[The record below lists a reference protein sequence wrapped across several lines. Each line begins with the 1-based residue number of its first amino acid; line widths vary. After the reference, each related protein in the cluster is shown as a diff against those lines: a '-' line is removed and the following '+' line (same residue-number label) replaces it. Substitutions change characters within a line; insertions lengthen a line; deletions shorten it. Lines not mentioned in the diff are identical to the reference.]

1 MTDPRSAFP
10 LAWSDWL
17 PLADVHRGKQVPAVS
32 GLYRVR
38 AQGDPGLVY
47 VGQSSNIKNR
57 MGNLNSLYK
66 PEMPYNDP
74 HTAAPCLWVL
84 RTEDAASFD
93 VSFAEVEGDAPLRK
107 ACEAVV
113 VSQYRR
119 EFGISPTA
127 NFGRMPDGWVKSTSN
142 NRILKES
149 GRRRRGYHD
158 ASVHRTSDH
167 PCVLDELSTPDA
179 TDWCGLPWS
188 QWSALPDAAVA
199 RGVYRIRRVGDE
211 RLLYIGQGLVRS
223 RLSAHLAK
231 ATQTGQ
237 RQSALFSGD
246 IEAGWVGFDESSLA
260 SQQLLEVEND
270 LIASYVL
277 RTGELPAA
285 QFLG

>member
-1 MTDPRSAFP
+1 MSELQSAFP

-17 PLADVHRGKQVPAVS
+17 PLEGVHRGKQVPAAS

-38 AQGDPGLVY
+38 AQGDSRLVY
-47 VGQSSNIKNR
+47 VGQSGNIKSR
-57 MGNLNSLYK
+57 MGDLNALYR
-66 PEMPYNDP
+66 PEIPYNDP

-84 RTEDAASFD
+84 RTEVAASFD

-113 VSQYRR
+113 VSQHRR

-142 NRILKES
+142 NRTLKES
-149 GRRRRGYHD
+149 GRRRRGYRD
-158 ASVHRTSDH
+158 ASVYRTTDQ
-167 PCVLDELSTPDA
+167 PCVLDELSAPNA
-179 TDWCGLPWS
+179 ADWCGLPWS
-188 QWSALPDAAVA
+188 QWSALSDAAAA

-231 ATQTGQ
+231 ATQTDQ
-237 RQSALFSGD
+237 RQSALFSGA
-246 IEAGWVGFDESSLA
+246 IEASWAVFGGSTLA
-260 SQQLLEVEND
+260 VQQLLEVEND